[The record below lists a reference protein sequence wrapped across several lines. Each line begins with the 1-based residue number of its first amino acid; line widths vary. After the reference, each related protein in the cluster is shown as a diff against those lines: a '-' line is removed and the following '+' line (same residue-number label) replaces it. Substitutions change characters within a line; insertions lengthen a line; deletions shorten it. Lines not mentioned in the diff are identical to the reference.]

1 MVDAEDFKTTG
12 NAGVVPG
19 IKGSSKEAFPLN
31 KTNRKKEIGRG
42 NRRKMKNL
50 TNKFISAGMA
60 LAVLSMT
67 SGLPFGAADALAKPK
82 TNTISAVPTV
92 THVTV
97 VGGKLVAEGY
107 ATATIKGQTYTVPF
121 SGVPVDLTRVSADR

>member
-50 TNKFISAGMA
+50 TNK
-60 LAVLSMT
+60 
-67 SGLPFGAADALAKPK
+67 LPMKW
-82 TNTISAVPTV
+82 V
-92 THVTV
+92 
-97 VGGKLVAEGY
+97 
-107 ATATIKGQTYTVPF
+107 
-121 SGVPVDLTRVSADR
+121 